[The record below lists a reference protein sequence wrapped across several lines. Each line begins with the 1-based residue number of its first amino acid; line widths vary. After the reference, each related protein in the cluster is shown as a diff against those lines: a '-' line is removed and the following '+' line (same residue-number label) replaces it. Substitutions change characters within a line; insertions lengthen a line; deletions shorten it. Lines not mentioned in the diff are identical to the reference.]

1 MKLSSVLNPDYIYL
15 NVPGDDARSVYANVL
30 KRMLPEMGLNG
41 DISGMVGEMLA
52 REDATGVSYAGVAY
66 PHLRL
71 TGYDGLGLALA
82 VLKHPVKLRND
93 DAGETRIVLLSL
105 VGEKSG
111 DFYLKTLSAALRY
124 LSKPAALD
132 AVASAGSPEEL
143 IARVDRDGVM
153 IKKNLTAEDMMDR
166 SFPSITQER
175 TLREAFDL
183 FTRSNCS
190 VLPVV
195 DDKMHLLGVL
205 DAVDI
210 ISKFI
215 PEYVFMMPNTQFLDS
230 FQPFEALNR
239 EEGKRTVRE
248 FMRPSKMVITPD
260 TPLFRCTVEICRHTV
275 YTIFVTEPD
284 STLVGNLTVKNIIHR
299 VLRG

>member
-1 MKLSSVLNPDYIYL
+1 MKLSSVLNPDFIYL
-15 NVPGDDARSVYANVL
+15 NVQGDDARSVYANIL
-30 KRMLPEMGLNG
+30 KRMLSGMQLHG
-41 DISGMVGEMLA
+41 DVPGMVGEMLA
-52 REDATGVSYAGVAY
+52 RENATGVSYAGVAY

-71 TGYDGLGLALA
+71 TGYDDLGLALA
-82 VLKHPVKLRND
+82 VLAKPVRLHSD
-93 DAGETRIVLLSL
+93 DMGESRLILMSL

-111 DFYLKTLSAALRY
+111 DFYLKTLAAALRF
-124 LSKPAALD
+124 LSKPASLD
-132 AVASAGSPEEL
+132 AMARAESAEAMIG
-143 IARVDRDGVM
+143 IVDRAGVM
-153 IKKNLTAEDMMDR
+153 IKKDLTAEDLMDR
-166 SFPSITQER
+166 SFPSITPEK

-183 FTRSNCS
+183 FTRSNRS

-215 PEYVFMMPNTQFLDS
+215 PEYVFMLPNTQFLDS
-230 FQPFEALNR
+230 FQPFEELSR
-239 EEGKRTVRE
+239 EESKRTVAD
-248 FMRPSKMVITPD
+248 FMRPVKLVITPD

-284 STLVGNLTVKNIIHR
+284 STLVGDLTVKNIIHR